1 MLIVTSPFSSTHSPT
16 FNCFTSCVLLFFS
29 VINVGAN
36 FLPSLFI
43 KSKLIVALLFC
54 GRMLVDINPPIGFAF
69 KSVNFLRFFSGD
81 KSLIS
86 LYFMFNDCKFI
97 AYCNPSKLSTCDR
110 LSETSFLM
118 SPTVICPDKLSCFCI
133 AFLKYSSCIFTTWFK
148 LASTNEFIAFL
159 NCSTALSTVSWFSE
173 VIASSPVCIAFSN
186 ASIFALGI
194 MPYISASI
202 VIQLLGIAVPY
213 FQKLQ
218 REGESGRR
226 KMNQYTRYLTIL
238 ILLVQAPSYL
248 LNLKMQAG
256 PSLNASLDWTLFMF
270 TSTIILAAGSMFILW
285 LGERITDKG
294 IGNGISL
301 IIMIGIIARLP
312 QSLFQELISRMTDK
326 TGGLV
331 MFLIELVVL
340 LVVIAFAI
348 LLVQGT
354 RKIPVQYAKKIVGNK
369 QYGGA
374 RQYIPLKVNAA
385 NVMPIIFAQA
395 IMFIPITLVG
405 FSNVNDAS
413 GFVRALTDHTSFWY
427 NLIFAVLIIL
437 FTYFYTAITINP
449 TQMAEDMK
457 RNNGFIPGIKPG
469 KQTAEYID
477 VIMSRITLPGS
488 FFLALVAIMPAFAGI
503 FGVKAEFAQFFGG
516 TSLLILVGVVLDTLQ
531 QVESHLLMRHYDG
544 LLKSGRI
551 KGRSGNVAA
560 Y

>member
-1 MLIVTSPFSSTHSPT
+1 MMQLCQQTSEG
-16 FNCFTSCVLLFFS
+16 LL
-29 VINVGAN
+29 
-36 FLPSLFI
+36 
-43 KSKLIVALLFC
+43 ALLN
-54 GRMLVDINPPIGFAF
+54 M
-69 KSVNFLRFFSGD
+69 FSGG
-81 KSLIS
+81 
-86 LYFMFNDCKFI
+86 
-97 AYCNPSKLSTCDR
+97 
-110 LSETSFLM
+110 
-118 SPTVICPDKLSCFCI
+118 
-133 AFLKYSSCIFTTWFK
+133 
-148 LASTNEFIAFL
+148 
-159 NCSTALSTVSWFSE
+159 
-173 VIASSPVCIAFSN
+173 AFSN

-413 GFVRALTDHTSFWY
+413 GFVRALTDQTSFWY